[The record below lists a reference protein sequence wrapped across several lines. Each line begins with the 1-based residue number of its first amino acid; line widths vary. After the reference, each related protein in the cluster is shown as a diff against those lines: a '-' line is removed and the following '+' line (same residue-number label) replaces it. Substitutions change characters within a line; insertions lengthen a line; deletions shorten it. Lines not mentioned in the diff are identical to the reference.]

1 MQPTRSSDFADN
13 SSEKVFDVKD
23 NAIEVLKAAN
33 IDQRRGKSRMAPL
46 LSEYGLGLDEIARK
60 LANFASYSDDENIQF
75 QTTKLAL
82 QLHGELD
89 KDGVKESGVQINFV
103 GVTPELLQVLIPRG

>member
-1 MQPTRSSDFADN
+1 MPLMRPTKPI
-13 SSEKVFDVKD
+13 EIEPEVVKS
-23 NAIEVLKAAN
+23 NALEVLKSAGV
-33 IDQRRGKSRMAPL
+33 DQRRGKSRMAPL

-60 LANFASYSDDENIQF
+60 LSNFASYSDDENIQF

-89 KDGVKESGVQINFV
+89 KDGKTENGVQINFV
-103 GVTPELLQVLIPRG
+103 GVTPDILQVLIPRG